1 MKKRTKWILLSISG
15 LLLAMLCVQLYYSYV
30 MKDTWNEESLA
41 VQAARQ
47 HGGLVTKDKTYK
59 SVWGENNNYWVITG
73 TNQNQQQIM
82 VWVKFTDD
90 NMPVEGKD
98 AVQAELLGN
107 GLSEEQMR
115 EQIRKEMPGAVVK
128 RLLPVMYEGE
138 YTWQLQY
145 ENQGQL
151 GYRFYR
157 FQDGQAIGEDII
169 LPNQ

>member
-1 MKKRTKWILLSISG
+1 
-15 LLLAMLCVQLYYSYV
+15 
-30 MKDTWNEESLA
+30 
-41 VQAARQ
+41 
-47 HGGLVTKDKTYK
+47 
-59 SVWGENNNYWVITG
+59 
-73 TNQNQQQIM
+73 M

-90 NMPVEGKD
+90 NLPVEGKD
-98 AVQAELLGN
+98 AVQAVLLSS

-115 EQIRKEMPGAVVK
+115 EQIRNEMPGAVIK

-138 YTWQLQY
+138 YTWQLQS